1 MVIYGHSS
9 QKGLVYATIKL
20 LPATTSCPFGKD
32 EVLKGLMRLFRA
44 LTSYKVLKGKAFKG
58 LRALEGLLRPSSPG
72 FLRSPCSPG
81 LLSGP
86 FLASLEL
93 HQGSL
98 RRGLLLAAILEVP
111 ERTGAP

>member
-1 MVIYGHSS
+1 MRSSWLARGVSPNIPKLFILQVRACRVLCAVVVIYGHNS

-58 LRALEGLLRPSSPG
+58 LKALEDL
-72 FLRSPCSPG
+72 
-81 LLSGP
+81 
-86 FLASLEL
+86 
-93 HQGSL
+93 
-98 RRGLLLAAILEVP
+98 
-111 ERTGAP
+111 